1 MCMVIIILPIF
12 HFLLHPAIAIDKNR
26 FVIGKIDLE
35 AGRTYGWLSIL
46 ANKTGKDFKIYV
58 DQNGTTQV
66 MTVPL

>member
-1 MCMVIIILPIF
+1 MHGNNNFANIPF
-12 HFLLHPAIAIDKNR
+12 PPYPAIAIDKNR